1 MSPLVLDAGGL
12 YLREVL
18 ETEFT
23 DEQLAVAT
31 APLEPRLVIAGAG
44 SGKTTVMAARV
55 VHAVAYHDIAPG
67 AVLGLTFTNKAAG
80 ELREKVRRALESL
93 YGSDLIGD
101 DLVDDQPTVQTYH
114 AYAAALVRDHALRIG
129 REPDTS
135 LLAEAGRWQL
145 AMSVVHRATGPFTYL
160 KWQPRTV
167 ALYLLDL
174 DAEMAEHNAS
184 PADVRAADAGIIAEV
199 EALPKP
205 TKEQTEIAQ
214 SARARNELLT
224 LVEEYRKRK
233 ADLDLLDFGDQVA
246 LAAAIAAHAPDVGAI
261 ERTRYR
267 VVFLDEYQDTSVA
280 QRRLLSSLY
289 GEGGHPVTA
298 VGDPCQAIYGWRGA
312 SVGNLLRFPE
322 HFPRVGEQT
331 SYDAD
336 YLLTSFRN
344 DGRILQAANV
354 LSTPLRVRD
363 PQSRRPHVEVPELQP
378 VESRRAEGVVKA
390 SFHLSLLDEASWVAD
405 EIGQQITGE
414 VRNRNVAVLCR
425 RRQDFPVFRDAL
437 ERRGVPVEVVGLGGL
452 LEMPEVDDVVSVLEV
467 LADPT
472 ANPALVRILT
482 GPRYR
487 IGPRDLAALGR
498 QAWWL
503 TEGGTGRDSIDP
515 EDDPAGTRALAA
527 AAAGVDP
534 CDVVALT
541 DAVAHPGR
549 PEDYSPEASERLG
562 KLRAEL
568 DTLRPLIRQPV
579 VEAVTS
585 IVRAIGLDVELE
597 ADPDGLGEARLANL
611 AAFLDAAAQ
620 FEGIADDN
628 DVHAF
633 LDYLAAARERED
645 GLDVGGV
652 SNRDTVKL
660 LTVHKA
666 KGLEWKVVA
675 VPCLTDDTFP
685 SGQTRPR
692 WTRAARALPNR
703 LRGDRDD
710 LPADPALTKQGL
722 DAFKDACSQDE
733 LTEERRLAYVA
744 VTRARNVVLASGHAW
759 NRTRTTDCPPGVF
772 LEEIRD
778 VADVGEWCVDA
789 GDGNPIHAELE
800 PDHEWPTAYDE
811 TAHAGRRAAAA
822 SMRAALDNPSD
833 GPAHPLAAEVDA
845 LLDEIAREQANE
857 RVVPM
862 PRMLSASQLLR
873 LARDPDDFARSLA
886 RPMPQRPNAAA
897 RKGTLF
903 HAWLEETLK
912 SRPLLDLDGLEGAAD
927 DVDAVPTDEDLAA
940 LRTAFA
946 ASPYADRDPVAV
958 EAPFTVQLGGRIV
971 RGRIDAV
978 FADGDGGYEVVDWK
992 TGESGD
998 PLQLAIY
1005 RIAWADLAGV
1015 DVDRVRAAFLHVRTG
1030 RVERADDLPDRD
1042 ALNTLIVGPSAR
1054 PSGFVT
1060 AG

>member
-1 MSPLVLDAGGL
+1 VSPLVLDAGGL

-18 ETEFT
+18 DTDFT

-55 VHAVAYHDIAPG
+55 VHAVAYHEIAPS

-80 ELREKVRRALESL
+80 ELRDKVRRALEAL
-93 YGSDLIGD
+93 YGSKLIGD
-101 DLVDDQPTVQTYH
+101 DEVDDQPTVQTYH
-114 AYAAALVRDHALRIG
+114 SYAAALVRDHALRIG

-135 LLAEAGRWQL
+135 LLTEAGRWQL
-145 AMSVVHRATGPFTYL
+145 AMSVVHRATGPFEHL
-160 KWQPRTV
+160 RWQPRTV
-167 ALYLLDL
+167 AQYLLEL
-174 DAEMAEHNAS
+174 DAEMAEHNAT
-184 PADVRAADAGIIAEV
+184 PDDVRAANVQIVAEV
-199 EALPKP
+199 ATVAKP
-205 TKEQTEIAQ
+205 TGTINDIA
-214 SARARNELLT
+214 AAAHTRDELLT
-224 LVEEYRKRK
+224 LVEAYRQRK
-233 ADLDLLDFGDQVA
+233 AELDLLDFGDQVA
-246 LAAAIAAHAPDVGAI
+246 LAAGIAAHAPDVGAI
-261 ERTRYR
+261 ERSRYR

-312 SVGNLLRFPE
+312 SVGNLLRFPQ
-322 HFPRVGEQT
+322 HFPRIGGQT

-344 DGRILQAANV
+344 DGRILQAANL
-354 LSTPLRVRD
+354 LSTPLRARD
-363 PQSRRPHVEVPELQP
+363 PQSRRPHVDVPELQP
-378 VESRRAEGVVKA
+378 VTARRDQGTLKA
-390 SFHLSLLDEASWVAD
+390 AFHLSLLDEATWLAGEVA
-405 EIGQQITGE
+405 QQIDEG
-414 VRNRNVAVLCR
+414 VRRRDVAVLCR
-425 RRQDFPVFRDAL
+425 RRQDFPIFRDAL
-437 ERRGVPVEVVGLGGL
+437 ERRGIPVEVVGLGGL
-452 LEMPEVDDVVSVLEV
+452 LEMPEVDDVVAVLEV

-482 GPRYR
+482 GARYR

-503 TEGGTGRDSIDP
+503 TEGGAGRDSIDP
-515 EDDPAGTRALAA
+515 EDDPQGTRALAA

-549 PEDYSPEASERLG
+549 PEEYSPEAVERLG
-562 KLRAEL
+562 RLRHEL

-597 ADPDGLGEARLANL
+597 TDPDGLAEARMANL

-645 GLDVGGV
+645 GLDIGGV

-666 KGLEWKVVA
+666 KGLEWDVVA

-710 LPADPALTKQGL
+710 LPVDPALTKTGL
-722 DAFKDACSQDE
+722 DEFRSACAQDE

-744 VTRARNVVLASGHAW
+744 VTRARHVVLASGHTW
-759 NRTRTTDCPPGVF
+759 NRTRTTSCPPGVF
-772 LEEIRD
+772 LDELRD
-778 VADVGEWCVDA
+778 VAEVGEWCVDA
-789 GDGNPIHAELE
+789 GDGNPILAEAE
-800 PDHEWPTAYDE
+800 PDKPWPTPYDE
-811 TAHAGRRAAAA
+811 TAHVRRQTAASLVRAA
-822 SMRAALDNPSD
+822 METPPD
-833 GPAHPLAAEVDA
+833 GATHPLAAEVDA

-903 HAWLEETLK
+903 HEWLEETLK

-927 DVDAVPTDEDLAA
+927 DIDAVPTDEDLAT

-946 ASPYADRDPVAV
+946 ASPYADRNPVAV

-978 FADGDGGYEVVDWK
+978 FADGNGGYEVVDWK

-1005 RIAWADLAGV
+1005 RVAWADLAGV
-1015 DVDRVRAAFLHVRTG
+1015 DVDKVSAAFLHVRSG
-1030 RVERADDLPDRD
+1030 RVERLDDLPDRG
-1042 ALNTLIVGPSAR
+1042 ALDNV
-1054 PSGFVT
+1054 VT
-1060 AG
+1060 TG

>member
-1 MSPLVLDAGGL
+1 VSALVLDAGGL
-12 YLREVL
+12 YLRDVL
-18 ETEFT
+18 KTNFT
-23 DEQLAVAT
+23 DEQLDVAT

-55 VHAVAYHDIAPG
+55 VHAVAYHEKMPSQ
-67 AVLGLTFTNKAAG
+67 VLGLTFTNKAAG
-80 ELREKVRRALESL
+80 ELRDKVRAALDDL
-93 YGSDLIGD
+93 YGTDVVKD
-101 DLVDDQPTVQTYH
+101 EVADDQPTVQTYH
-114 AYAAALVRDHALRIG
+114 AYAAALVRDHGLRIG

-135 LLAEAGRWQL
+135 LLTEAGRWQL
-145 AMSVVHRATGPFTYL
+145 AMSVVHRADGPFAHI
-160 KWQPRTV
+160 KWQPRFV
-167 ALYLLDL
+167 ARYVLDL

-184 PADVRAADAGIIAEV
+184 LDDVRAADAVIIKEIAALPKVTNAIEEIAEV
-199 EALPKP
+199 
-205 TKEQTEIAQ
+205 
-214 SARARNELLT
+214 ARARDELLT

-233 ADLDLLDFGDQVA
+233 AELDLLDFGDQVSI
-246 LAAAIAAHAPDVGAI
+246 AAAIAHTAPVVGAI
-261 ERTRYR
+261 ERSRYA

-322 HFPRVGEQT
+322 HFPRVGGQT

-344 DGRILQAANV
+344 DGRVLQAANH
-354 LSTPLRVRD
+354 LSAPLREHD
-363 PQSRRPHVEVPELQP
+363 ENSRRPHVPVPELQP
-378 VESRRAEGVVKA
+378 VPECRTDGIVKA
-390 SFHLSLLDEASWVAD
+390 AFHLTLLDEADWVAD
-405 EIGQQITGE
+405 EIAQQVHAGVE
-414 VRNRNVAVLCR
+414 RRDVAVLCR
-425 RRQDFPVFRDAL
+425 RRQDFPVFRDAI
-437 ERRGVPVEVVGLGGL
+437 ERNGIPVEVVGLGGL
-452 LEMPEVDDVVSVLEV
+452 LEMPEVDDVVAVLDV
-467 LADPT
+467 LADPA

-482 GPRYR
+482 GARYR
-487 IGPRDLAALGR
+487 IGPRDLAALGLR
-498 QAWWL
+498 AWWL
-503 TEGGTGRDSIDP
+503 AAGGQAKDVIDTE
-515 EDDPAGTRALAA
+515 EDYAGAQALVAA
-527 AAAGVDP
+527 ASGVDP

-549 PEDYSPEASERLG
+549 PEDYSPEGFERLQR
-562 KLRAEL
+562 LRKEL
-568 DTLRPLIRQPV
+568 DELRPLIRQPV

-597 ADPDGLGEARLANL
+597 IDPDGLGEARLANL
-611 AAFLDAAAQ
+611 AAFLDAAAN

-645 GLDVGGV
+645 GLDIGGV

-666 KGLEWKVVA
+666 KGLEWDVVA
-675 VPCLTDDTFP
+675 VPCLSDGTFP
-685 SGQTRPR
+685 NDQGRPL
-692 WTRAARALPNR
+692 WTRAARALPSR
-703 LRGDRDD
+703 LRGDCDD
-710 LPADPALTKQGL
+710 LPRDPGLTTKGL
-722 DAFKDACSQDE
+722 AEFKGACTQEE

-744 VTRARNVVLASGHAW
+744 ITRARHVVLASGHHW
-759 NRTRTTDCPPGVF
+759 NRTRTKPTSAAEF
-772 LEEIRD
+772 LDEIAK
-778 VADVGEWCVDA
+778 VADVALWCEDP
-789 GDGNPIHAELE
+789 GPGNPILAGDK
-800 PDHEWPTAYDE
+800 PDTAWPTAYDE
-811 TAHAGRRAAAA
+811 AAYARRHAAAA
-822 SMRAALDNPSD
+822 SVRAAMDNAND
-833 GPAHPLAAEVDA
+833 GPAHALAAEVDA

-886 RPMPQRPNAAA
+886 RPMPQRPQAAA

-940 LRTAFA
+940 LRQAFA

-1015 DVDRVRAAFLHVRTG
+1015 DIDRVRAAFLHVRSG
-1030 RVERADDLPDRD
+1030 RVERADNLPDRD
-1042 ALNTLIVGPSAR
+1042 ALDTLIVGPSAR
-1054 PSGFVT
+1054 PSGVRT
-1060 AG
+1060 G